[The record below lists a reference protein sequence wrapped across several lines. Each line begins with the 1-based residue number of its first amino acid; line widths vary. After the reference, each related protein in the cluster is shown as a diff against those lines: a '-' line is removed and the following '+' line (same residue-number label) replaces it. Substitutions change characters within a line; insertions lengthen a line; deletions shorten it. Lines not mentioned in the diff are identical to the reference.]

1 MTRLT
6 GVGLISI
13 ELKIA
18 GKLTGIGE
26 RTVEAVSALM
36 ADLHVLQTCII
47 FPEPVLLIAIEERR
61 R

>member
-26 RTVEAVSALM
+26 RTVKTVSALM

-47 FPEPVLLIAIEERR
+47 FHRSQYCL
-61 R
+61 